1 LPGSDPADLIA
12 PLEALMREAGALAL
26 ATARTEFRRWTKG
39 PDNSPVTEADIAVNE
54 LLRERLPALAPEA
67 GWLSEES
74 ADEPG
79 ARVTQTTWIV
89 DPIDGTRGFLAG
101 LADWTISVALVEQDR
116 PLLAALYAPASD
128 EMFLAVRGHGTTLN
142 NRRINANPGATLA
155 GARLAG
161 PKRKLDRVAQRQPD
175 VVLEPKIHS
184 LALRIAR
191 VAQGRLDVAFAGKGA
206 HDWDL
211 AAADLLV
218 HEAGGAMTDLA
229 GRPLSYNRADLEHGA
244 LIAAGS
250 DRHAALVD
258 LVRDQ
263 IAEFA

>member
-1 LPGSDPADLIA
+1 MPGNNPADLLA
-12 PLEALMREAGALAL
+12 PLEALMREAGELAL

-39 PDNSPVTEADIAVNE
+39 ADNSPVCEADIAVND
-54 LLRERLPALAPEA
+54 LLRARLPALAPEA
-67 GWLSEES
+67 SWLSEET

-79 ARVTQTTWIV
+79 ARAMPTIWIV
-89 DPIDGTRGFLAG
+89 DPIDGTRGYLAG
-101 LADWTISVALVEQDR
+101 LADWTISVALVERDR
-116 PLLAALYAPASD
+116 PVLAALYAPASD
-128 EMFLAVRGHGTTLN
+128 EMFLAVRGRGTTLN
-142 NRRINANPGATLA
+142 NRRINANPGATLS

-161 PKRKLDRVAQRQPD
+161 PKRKLDRVAKRQPD

-191 VAQGRLDVAFAGKGA
+191 VAQGALDVAFAGKGA